1 MKLLPP
7 GLKLRLMLN
16 TKGKAYFTLKGT
28 KFLRINGIKESENL
42 WGYLYASLLV
52 LKGKEGAV
60 LSFYLDSWGPNTW
73 FLELATDK
81 KTFAF
86 KLSHVSGPVVEGGS
100 DIFKQVFVWE
110 GTCLQYIKA
119 VEDMLAAYKADP
131 KRVAL
136 Q

>member
-1 MKLLPP
+1 MH
-7 GLKLRLMLN
+7 LN
-16 TKGKAYFTLKGT
+16 REEAILT
-28 KFLRINGIKESENL
+28 
-42 WGYLYASLLV
+42 V
-52 LKGKEGAV
+52 
-60 LSFYLDSWGPNTW
+60 
-73 FLELATDK
+73 
-81 KTFAF
+81 
-86 KLSHVSGPVVEGGS
+86 PVVEGGS